1 MDKTSQEL
9 MEERD
14 AIKQRMALLAIEVKS
29 LNDKIRKAKMR
40 ELTLDNSSMLNLIL
54 VQTHDSTLN
63 KLNTRGKGTAQ
74 VVIRKAAAYL
84 LIIDMGCT
92 YEQAGLVLERT
103 HDTILNHVKKHKAD
117 MRSFKLYNETY
128 TKMTE
133 AYDKLIG

>member
-29 LNDKIRKAKMR
+29 LNEKIRKAKMK
-40 ELTLDNSSMLNLIL
+40 ELAYDNSSLLNQIL
-54 VQTHDSTLN
+54 VETHGITLSR
-63 KLNTRGKGTAQ
+63 LNSRGKITAK

-84 LIIDMGCT
+84 LYAEMGCT
-92 YEQAGLVLERT
+92 YEQAGFVLART
-103 HDTILNHVKKHKAD
+103 HDTIIYHARNHKRD
-117 MRSFKLYNETY
+117 MKGFPLYNETY
-128 TKMTE
+128 TRMKE